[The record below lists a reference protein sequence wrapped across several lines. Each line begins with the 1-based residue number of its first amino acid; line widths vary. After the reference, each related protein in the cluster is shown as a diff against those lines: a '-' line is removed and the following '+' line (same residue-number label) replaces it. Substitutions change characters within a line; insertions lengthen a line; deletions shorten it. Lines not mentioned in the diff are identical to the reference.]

1 MRTVLCACWLIFVLA
16 LCWVPAI
23 AQAPQTASQTVGGT
37 ELPGWGLAI
46 DPDKDCKFIP
56 GPESLT
62 IDVPAAWHDLTG
74 GPDCP
79 KPKLNSPRVL
89 REVDS
94 DFVLTVKVSGDF
106 MPRLPTTR
114 MVLPGS
120 YLGAG
125 ILLWSDPNHFIR
137 LERVAALSDGQ
148 LLTGIKCF
156 KQDDGYSRLI
166 DDAALKEGDCYLRL
180 ERKGGRFLGAFSNG
194 GAVWK
199 QLRTID
205 TDLLRNLQGSSGA
218 ASGIPPYLRTDYVWP
233 KKLKVGLTAIST
245 SSAPFS
251 VKFEQF
257 NLKTK

>member
-1 MRTVLCACWLIFVLA
+1 MRTIQGAILGLVLA
-16 LCWVPAI
+16 CLPAI
-23 AQAPQTASQTVGGT
+23 AQVPQTTPQTTVGT
-37 ELPGWGLAI
+37 ELPGWGTAI
-46 DPDKDCKFIP
+46 DPDKDCKFTP
-56 GPESLT
+56 GPGSLT

-89 REVDS
+89 REVDG

-114 MVLPGS
+114 GVLAGA

-125 ILLWSDPNHFIR
+125 ILLWSDSDHFIR
-137 LERVAALSDGQ
+137 LERVGTLHDGRIG
-148 LLTGIKCF
+148 TGINFF
-156 KQDDGYSRLI
+156 KHDDGDTRGI
-166 DDAALKEGDCYLRL
+166 DGEALKEGDCYLRL

-194 GAVWK
+194 GAFWK
-199 QLRTID
+199 QLRAVD
-205 TDLLRNLQGSSGA
+205 TDSLRNLQGSSGA
-218 ASGIPPYLRTDYVWP
+218 ASGLPPYLRTDYVWP

-257 NLKTK
+257 DLKTKGAQ